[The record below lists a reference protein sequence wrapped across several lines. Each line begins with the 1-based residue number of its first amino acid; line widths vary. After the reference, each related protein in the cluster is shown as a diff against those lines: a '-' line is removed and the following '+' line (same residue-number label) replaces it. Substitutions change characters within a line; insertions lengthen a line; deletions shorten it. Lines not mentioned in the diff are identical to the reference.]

1 MELRLSTPNLSK
13 EQISLEGIKFCDT
26 HNYSPFTL
34 IDPQVILLNQKV
46 NQHVSF
52 SFAFIIEYLSLS
64 HKMDGKD
71 IQKCV
76 YTNSLKPLIPHLVL
90 NRQIRTLSRR
100 PAVTRCCA
108 AIRLKP

>member
-13 EQISLEGIKFCDT
+13 EQISLEKIKFCDT

-52 SFAFIIEYLSLS
+52 SFAFIIEYLSLR

-71 IQKCV
+71 IHVDSLQKCV

-90 NRQIRTLSRR
+90 N
-100 PAVTRCCA
+100 
-108 AIRLKP
+108 